1 MIVTFEMMITRRLLL
16 LSVVAASLAAA
27 LLSGCEQKKAPAE
40 TQAGELNFIAIA
52 DLIVA
57 RSKLQP
63 GEQVLIV
70 AQPGRFDSLVAVL
83 EQAVAKTG
91 ANYLGAISTD
101 SLNQPEA
108 WTTDFV
114 RGALHKSPTD
124 LMAQLGEVDLGIML
138 PGAVPTDKPYAAMQE
153 VLNLGHGRTIHFH
166 WSGAYDILGQPI
178 EITPAI
184 DQLYQNVLF
193 NTVYDSLTSI
203 HQRFDSAMRKAAV
216 HVTTPAGTNLVFQI
230 GDRPMTKQ
238 DGDASLGRMQYARNL
253 IDREVELPAGA
264 IRVAPIE
271 ETVEGTIAFPDGMWN
286 GQKVEGLIL
295 TFKKG
300 KVTNISAKSGQESV
314 KAELDKAGDAG
325 YSFRELAVGFNPL
338 LAIPKE
344 NPFIPYYGYGAGIIR
359 LSLGDNTELG
369 GNVKGGY
376 VRWNFFLDATVSVG
390 DDTWVK
396 DGVLVK

>member
-1 MIVTFEMMITRRLLL
+1 MMFTRRLS
-16 LSVVAASLAAA
+16 LSTWLAAGLTAA
-27 LLSGCEQKKAPAE
+27 LVFGCGEKKAPVD
-40 TQAGELNFIAIA
+40 TPAGSLDFKAIA
-52 DLIVA
+52 DLIVS
-57 RSKLQP
+57 RSNLQP
-63 GEQVLIV
+63 GEQVLVV
-70 AQPGRFDSLVAVL
+70 ARPGRFDSLVAVL

-108 WTTDFV
+108 WTTDFIRAAV
-114 RGALHKSPTD
+114 HKSPTD
-124 LMAQLGEVDLGIML
+124 LMAQFGEVDLGIML

-166 WSGAYDILGQPI
+166 WSGAYDVSGQPI
-178 EITPAI
+178 DITPAI
-184 DQLYQNVLF
+184 DQLYQQVLF
-193 NTVYDSLTSI
+193 ETSYDSLKAKQ
-203 HQRFDSAMRKAAV
+203 QRFDSAMRGADIR
-216 HVTTPAGTNLVFQI
+216 VTTPAGTSLAFRI
-230 GDRPMTKQ
+230 GERPVTKQ
-238 DGDASLGRMQYARNL
+238 DGDASLNRMQYARNL

-271 ETVEGTIAFPDGMWN
+271 ESVEGTVAFPDGMWN
-286 GQKVEGLIL
+286 GQKAEGVIL

-300 KVTNISAKSGQESV
+300 KVVNIAARTGQDAV
-314 KAELDKAGDAG
+314 KAELVKAGDSG

-338 LAIPKE
+338 LSVPTE

-369 GNVKGGY
+369 GNVSGGY
-376 VRWNFFLDATVSVG
+376 VRWNFFLDATVTVG
-390 DDTWVK
+390 ADTWVK

>member
-1 MIVTFEMMITRRLLL
+1 MFIRRLSYLFTVTVCL
-16 LSVVAASLAAA
+16 TLTA
-27 LLSGCEQKKAPAE
+27 LTGCEQKRTPMQVPGDA
-40 TQAGELNFIAIA
+40 LNFSAIA

-57 RSKLQP
+57 RSNLQA

-114 RGALHKSPTD
+114 RAALNKSPTD
-124 LMAQLGEVDLGIML
+124 LTAQLGEVDLGIML
-138 PGAVPTDKPYAAMQE
+138 PGATPADKPYAAMQE

-166 WSGAYDILGQPI
+166 WTGAYDVAGQPI

-184 DQLYQNVLF
+184 DQLYQDVLL
-193 NTVYDSLTSI
+193 TTPYDSLSAVQ
-203 HQRFDSAMRKAAV
+203 QRFDSAMRLANIRI
-216 HVTTPAGTNLVFQI
+216 TTPAGTAITFRI
-230 GDRPMTKQ
+230 GDRPVTKQ

-271 ETVEGTIAFPDGMWN
+271 ESVEGTVAFPDGLWN
-286 GQKVEGLIL
+286 GQKVEGLVL

-300 KVTNISAKSGQESV
+300 KVVNISAKSGQESV
-314 KAELDKAGDAG
+314 KAELDQAGDAG

-338 LAIPKE
+338 LTIPKE
-344 NPFIPYYGYGAGIIR
+344 SPFIPYYGYGAGIIR

-376 VRWNFFLDATVSVG
+376 VRWNFFTDATVTVG
-390 DDTWVK
+390 EDLWVK